1 MPVPGTATAVWWER
15 LHTGDLIFG
24 IPQVG
29 TKGANGEYLEN
40 SELQPTHKVA
50 IPPEL
55 AAEGRDTQ
63 IEKAVE
69 VLLKQLDQR

>member
-15 LHTGDLIFG
+15 MIDGTIFG

-29 TKGANGEYLEN
+29 VVGRDGKYLEN
-40 SELQPTHKVA
+40 QQLDPDILVNNEYEALS
-50 IPPEL
+50 
-55 AAEGRDTQ
+55 EGRDQQ

-69 VLLKQLDQR
+69 YLLGK